1 MKWCL
6 PKRKQALPNISLSGG
21 DQTLAMLTIN
31 DTTSLPAAAE
41 KYASA
46 PSTIAGYPAVEQG
59 TTATG
64 LLV

>member
-1 MKWCL
+1 MVPSQEKTGFAEYKL
-6 PKRKQALPNISLSGG
+6 KRG